1 MGWKVSRLFGFGK
14 RLAVGVLTLSLAVGG
29 ALVAATG
36 EPAASAAAQE
46 VAARHLTGTLRSGAT
61 YVMDVPEQWN
71 GTVLLFSHGINPA
84 GLGNPNPARNAVG
97 NGDAQALL
105 SRGYALIGSSYADHG
120 WVIQDAVPDQIA
132 TLATFERQ
140 FGEPRRTIAWGESM
154 GGLVTTAIAEQH
166 PDVIDG
172 SLAMCGLVMGGVAE
186 WNAAL
191 DATYAFKTLVAPSST
206 VPLVDI
212 GTTAK
217 GLEYGRTFGQL
228 VDQAQETPQGL
239 ARIALAAALY
249 DVPGHNAIGQTE
261 PAPRNVEA
269 IARNQAAGLSGEVF
283 NAQFLLRA
291 DAEQWAGGNMSWNTG
306 VDYASL
312 LRRSANYRTVETL
325 YRRAGLSLGADLG
338 RLAAGQRISAVPAAK
353 EYMTRY
359 GSLTG
364 QLRKPQLNI
373 HTTGDGLVPV
383 TAEHAYRAAVRQAGK
398 ESLLRQAYVEAP
410 GHCNFSPGEVVASVE
425 TVIARVETKRWPS
438 TTAAALNR
446 RSAAVV
452 ATPPADARPFTPSE
466 FIEHDPSPYLRPFT
480 ARRPG
485 TGWLSAAGELGR

>member
-1 MGWKVSRLFGFGK
+1 
-14 RLAVGVLTLSLAVGG
+14 
-29 ALVAATG
+29 
-36 EPAASAAAQE
+36 
-46 VAARHLTGTLRSGAT
+46 
-61 YVMDVPEQWN
+61 MDVPQRWN
-71 GTVLLFSHGINPA
+71 GTVLLFSHGIHPA
-84 GLGNPNPARNAVG
+84 GLGNPNPAQNAVG
-97 NGDAQALL
+97 NGDAQVLL

-132 TLATFERQ
+132 TLATFERR
-140 FGEPRRTIAWGESM
+140 FGKPRRTIAWGESM

-191 DATYAFKTLVAPSST
+191 DATYAVKTLVAPSST
-206 VPLVDI
+206 VPLVNI
-212 GTTAK
+212 GTTTR
-217 GLEYGRTFGQL
+217 GIEYGKTFGQL
-228 VDQAQETPQGL
+228 VEQAQKTPQGL

-249 DVPGHNAIGQTE
+249 DVPAYNAIGQAK
-261 PAPRNVEA
+261 PAPRDAEA
-269 IARNQAAGLSGEVF
+269 IAKNQAADLSGQVF
-283 NAQFLLRA
+283 TAQFLLRA

-306 VDYASL
+306 VDYGSL
-312 LRRSANYRTVETL
+312 LRRSANYPTVEVL

-338 RLAAGQRISAVPAAK
+338 RLASGQRISAIPAAK
-353 EYMTRY
+353 AYMTRY

-364 QLRKPQLNI
+364 QLRKPQLDI

-383 TAEHAYRAAVRQAGK
+383 TAEQAYRTAVRKTGN
-398 ESLLRQAYVEAP
+398 ESLLRQAYVDAP
-410 GHCNFSPGEVVASVE
+410 GHCNFTPGEVVASVE
-425 TVIARVETKRWPS
+425 TIIARVETQHWPS

-452 ATPPADARPFTPSE
+452 ATPPAGSRPFTASE

-480 ARRPG
+480 APKPTR
-485 TGWLSAAGELGR
+485 

>member
-1 MGWKVSRLFGFGK
+1 MGSRESRFFGSGR
-14 RLAVGVLTLSLAVGG
+14 RLAVSALALSLAVGG
-29 ALVAATG
+29 AQVAVTG
-36 EPAASAAAQE
+36 ESTAAAAAQE
-46 VAARHLTGTLRSGAT
+46 VAARHLTGSLRSGAT
-61 YVMDVPEQWN
+61 YVMDVPQRWN

-84 GLGNPNPARNAVG
+84 GLGIPNPSKNAVG
-97 NGDAQALL
+97 NGDAQVLL

-140 FGEPRRTIAWGESM
+140 FGKPRRSIAWGESM
-154 GGLVTTAIAEQH
+154 GGLVTTAIAEAH

-191 DATYAFKTLVAPSST
+191 DATYAFKTLVAPGST

-217 GLEYGRTFGQL
+217 GLEYGKTFGQL
-228 VDQAQETPQGL
+228 VDQAQKTPQGL

-249 DVPGHNAIGQTE
+249 DVPAHNTIGQAK
-261 PAPRNVEA
+261 PDPRDVEA
-269 IARNQAAGLSGEVF
+269 IAKNQAAALSGQVF
-283 NAQFLLRA
+283 TAQFLLRA
-291 DAEQWAGGNMSWNTG
+291 DAEQWAGGSMSWNTG

-312 LRRSANYRTVETL
+312 LRRSANYRSVETL
-325 YRRAGLSLGADLG
+325 YRRAGISLGSDLG
-338 RLAAGQRISAVPAAK
+338 LLASGQRVSAVPAAK

-364 QLRKPQLNI
+364 RLRKPQLNI
-373 HTTGDGLVPV
+373 HTIGDGLVPV
-383 TAEHAYRAAVRQAGK
+383 TAEQAYRTAVRETGND
-398 ESLLRQAYVEAP
+398 SLLRQAYVDAP
-410 GHCNFSPGEVVASVE
+410 GHCDFTPGEVVASVE
-425 TVIARVETKRWPS
+425 TIIARVETNRWPS
-438 TTAAALNR
+438 TTAAALNH

-466 FIEHDPSPYLRPFT
+466 FVEHNPSPYLRPFT
-480 ARRPG
+480 APSTALRP
-485 TGWLSAAGELGR
+485 